1 MDLTKFLSLDEKN
14 NEELKEEL
22 RQDILLW
29 EEISSGEIPK
39 ERVDD
44 FYKLVALNV
53 KFIRKIRGKSQLDIA
68 LSINIQSTA
77 FYSNCENNKNSKH
90 FNVEHLYKLS
100 VVLEVDIVL
109 FFSNDYEA
117 ILKELDI
124 QNTDKYDNIIQQ
136 YKNDRKNIGHFQ
148 RYTRKESSL
157 IKNQKPKDELKVANM
172 LSMDF
177 DY

>member
-1 MDLTKFLSLDEKN
+1 MDLTQFLSLDEEN
-14 NEELKEEL
+14 SEELKEEL
-22 RQDILLW
+22 RQDLLLW

-53 KFIRKIRGKSQLDIA
+53 KFIRKIRGKSQLDVA

-77 FYSNCENNKNSKH
+77 FYSNCENNKNNKH

-136 YKNDRKNIGHFQ
+136 YKNDRKKIGQFQ
-148 RYTRKESSL
+148 RCTRKESDLAKKQEIEDKLS
-157 IKNQKPKDELKVANM
+157 VANM

>member
-1 MDLTKFLSLDEKN
+1 M
-14 NEELKEEL
+14 
-22 RQDILLW
+22 
-29 EEISSGEIPK
+29 
-39 ERVDD
+39 
-44 FYKLVALNV
+44 
-53 KFIRKIRGKSQLDIA
+53 
-68 LSINIQSTA
+68 
-77 FYSNCENNKNSKH
+77 
-90 FNVEHLYKLS
+90 
-100 VVLEVDIVL
+100 VLEVDIVL

-124 QNTDKYDNIIQQ
+124 QDTDKYDNIIQQ

-157 IKNQKPKDELKVANM
+157 VKNQKPKDELKVANM